1 MALARK
7 PARSRITVQ
16 NFTSSGHV
24 TQVDAVKYQAMRMA
38 LMTILPRKKPGLTAA
53 EMREQV
59 LPHLPDDA
67 FPKGKTAGWW
77 MKCVQLDLE
86 AKRVIERDSKAKPL
100 RWHRL
105 K

>member
-7 PARSRITVQ
+7 TARKRITVQ
-16 NFTSSGHV
+16 NFISPGHV
-24 TQVDAVKYQAMRMA
+24 TQVDAVKYKAMRMA
-38 LMTILPRKKPGLTAA
+38 LMAILPRQQPGLTAA

-59 LPHLPDDA
+59 LPHLPDGD
-67 FPKGKTAGWW
+67 FPAGATAGWW

-86 AKRVIERDSKAKPL
+86 AKRVIERDPKAKPL

-105 K
+105 Q

>member
-7 PARSRITVQ
+7 PTHSRITVQ
-16 NFTSSGHV
+16 NYTSLGHV
-24 TQVDAVKYQAMRMA
+24 MQVDAVKYKAMRVAM
-38 LMTILPRKKPGLTAA
+38 MTALPRKKPGLTAA

-59 LPHLPDDA
+59 LALLPDEV
-67 FPKGKTAGWW
+67 FPGGKTAGWW

-86 AKRVIERDSKAKPL
+86 AKRVIERDPNAKPL

>member
-1 MALARK
+1 MTLARK

-16 NFTSSGHV
+16 NFTSPGHV
-24 TQVDAVKYQAMRMA
+24 TQVDAVKYEAMRMA
-38 LMTILPRKKPGLTAA
+38 LILSRKKPGLTAA

-59 LPHLPDDA
+59 LPHLPDDV
-67 FPKGKTAGWW
+67 FPQGKTAGWW

-86 AKRVIERDSKAKPL
+86 AKRVIERDPKAKPL

>member
-1 MALARK
+1 MSLARK

-16 NFTSSGHV
+16 NFTSPGHV
-24 TQVDAVKYQAMRMA
+24 THVDAVKYEAMRKA
-38 LMTILPRKKPGLTAA
+38 LMTILPRSNPGLTAEA
-53 EMREQV
+53 MRQQV

-67 FPKGKTAGWW
+67 FPAGATAGWW
-77 MKCVQLDLE
+77 LKCVQLDLE
-86 AKRVIERDSKAKPL
+86 AKRVIERDPKAKPL

>member
-1 MALARK
+1 MAQARK
-7 PARSRITVQ
+7 PTRSRITVQ
-16 NFTSSGHV
+16 NFTSPGHV
-24 TQVDAVKYQAMRMA
+24 TQVDAVKYKAMRMA
-38 LMTILPRKKPGLTAA
+38 LMKVLPRNKPGLTAD

-59 LPHLPDDA
+59 LPHLPDDD
-67 FPKGKTAGWW
+67 FPAGVTAGWW

-86 AKRVIERDSKAKPL
+86 AKRVIARDPKAKPL